1 VDRRD
6 RVDPLM
12 AGLTNK
18 ILPGD
23 ALDATEVQANFD
35 DLASMANDVQEWQV
49 ERGSVDTRH
58 LTGTWREV
66 GVETDAGPWTGLS
79 AWTKVV
85 PSGTTNWTCTNG
97 EAVLA
102 IAEVEVL
109 EDASANCDVRVQI
122 YVGGAGVAETIRH
135 FTLAPDEQRA
145 IQIAYLFEASA
156 STHTIELYAQEV
168 GGSATFSDA
177 QIIVTR
183 VHR

>member
-1 VDRRD
+1 
-6 RVDPLM
+6 M

-18 ILPGD
+18 IIPGD

-35 DLASMANDVQEWQV
+35 DLATMANDTKAWMV
-49 ERGSVDTRH
+49 ERGAVDTRH
-58 LTGTWREV
+58 LTGTWREADK
-66 GVETDAGPWTGLS
+66 ETEAGPYTGLT
-79 AWTKVV
+79 AWTTLGPVT
-85 PSGTTNWTCTNG
+85 PTAWTCTNG

-109 EDASANCDVRVQI
+109 DDAGADCDVRVQF

-135 FTLAPDEQRA
+135 FTLAPNEQRA
-145 IQIAYLFEASA
+145 IQVAYLFQAAA

-168 GGSATFSDA
+168 GGSATFTDY
-177 QIIVTR
+177 QIIVER